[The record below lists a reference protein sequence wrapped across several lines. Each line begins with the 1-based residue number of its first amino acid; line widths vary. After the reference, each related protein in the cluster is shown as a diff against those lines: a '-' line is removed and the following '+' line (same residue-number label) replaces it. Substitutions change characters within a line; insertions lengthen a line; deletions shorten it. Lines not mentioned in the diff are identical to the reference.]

1 MKLHRGAMLLFYGL
15 IAAGPQASADEVV
28 QVVTPLRP
36 PYVVDAGSG
45 FADGPAIRLVQ
56 RLAEAAGIDPAVQV
70 VPFERAV
77 MTLTRGDKLYP
88 ALLRTPSREAKY
100 QWIGEVSSDTAVL
113 FTRRGTVPAADLA
126 DAGRFATI
134 TVMRGSELV
143 GLLRQAGLANFRTA
157 NSEIDNARL
166 LAKGRVDAWF
176 VPAAVGRATWDGLS
190 FDPAAL
196 HASGPVEHLSFWV
209 AGSRN
214 LSAETVSRLRRA
226 YSDLKMR
233 GEYDRIVAPLRQ
245 HEPPS

>member
-1 MKLHRGAMLLFYGL
+1 MKLHRRAMLAFCGLF
-15 IAAGPQASADEVV
+15 IAGPQARANEIV

-56 RLAEAAGIDPAVQV
+56 RLAEIAGVDPAIQL

-77 MTLTRGDKLYP
+77 MTLERGDTLYP
-88 ALLRTPSREAKY
+88 ALLRTPAREARF
-100 QWIGEVSSDTAVL
+100 QWIGEVFADTAVL
-113 FTRRGTVPAADLA
+113 FTRRGTEPAADLA

-157 NSEIDNARL
+157 NSEIDNARM

-176 VPAAVGRATWDGLS
+176 APAAVGRATWDGLS

-196 HASGPVEHLSFWV
+196 HASGPAERLSFWIAASANLGPGMV
-209 AGSRN
+209 A
-214 LSAETVSRLRRA
+214 RLRRA
-226 YSDLKMR
+226 YGDVKR
-233 GEYDRIVAPLRQ
+233 NGEYDRIVAPLRTPG
-245 HEPPS
+245 PPS

>member
-1 MKLHRGAMLLFYGL
+1 MKLHRGTMLLIYGL
-15 IAAGPQASADEVV
+15 VVAAPQASADEIV

-56 RLAEAAGIDPAVQV
+56 RLAEAAGIDPAIQV

-77 MTLTRGDKLYP
+77 MTLVRGDTLYP
-88 ALLRTPSREAKY
+88 ALLRTPSREAKF
-100 QWIGEVSSDTAVL
+100 QWIGEVFADAAVL
-113 FTRRGTVPAADLA
+113 FTRRGTEPAADLA

-143 GLLRQAGLANFRTA
+143 GLLHQAGLANFRTA

-176 VPAAVGRATWDGLS
+176 APAAVGRATWDSLA

-196 HASGPVEHLSFWV
+196 HASRPAEPLSFWV

-214 LSAETVSRLRRA
+214 LSADTVSRLRRA
-226 YSDLKMR
+226 YDDLKTQ